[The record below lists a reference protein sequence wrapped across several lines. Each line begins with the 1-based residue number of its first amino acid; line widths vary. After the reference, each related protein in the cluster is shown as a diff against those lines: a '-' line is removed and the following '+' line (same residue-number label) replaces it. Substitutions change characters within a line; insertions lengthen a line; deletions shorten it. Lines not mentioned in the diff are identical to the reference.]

1 MESRKLY
8 TQEAR
13 RLSAQT
19 IFSSIIDGGKTFWEL
34 APEYGVTED
43 QLKKIIFEKVGPKEY
58 RRLQKINWRNQTS
71 GGGRR
76 KKAVSKKKI
85 KKIATRVNTE
95 EMDIAVFNIPNEIPA
110 LDAQLTKIST
120 EIDRLNSAIPK
131 KQELLKSESAKL
143 EKAKK
148 AFEEAKKQLAIVQ
161 KHYSISEME
170 LFKLQSSLLR
180 EEKYKG
186 MLEEKF
192 AELQSKQIF
201 LVAPNYRG
209 EIPQYGTVVAVTA
222 IPGTTLEDVSKVEL
236 MQNVSADEVFCF
248 KNMEE
253 AEAVCNYLRLVMK
266 YFCEDKEYTLL
277 VDDENIITLLKKH
290 ELIE

>member
-19 IFSSIIDGGKTFWEL
+19 IFSSIIDGGKTFREM

-43 QLKKIIFEKVGPKEY
+43 QLKKIIFEKVGPKEF

-71 GGGRR
+71 GGRG
-76 KKAVSKKKI
+76 KKAVSKKKQ
-85 KKIATRVNTE
+85 KKPAIRVNTE
-95 EMDIAVFNIPNEIPA
+95 EGNIAMFNIPSEIPA

-120 EIDRLNSAIPK
+120 EIDRLNSEIQK
-131 KQELLKSESAKL
+131 KQELLKSESKEL
-143 EKAKK
+143 EKVKK

-161 KHYSISEME
+161 KHYSASEME

-180 EEKYKG
+180 KEKYKG

>member
-1 MESRKLY
+1 MESRTLY

-34 APEYGVTED
+34 APKYGVTED
-43 QLKKIIFEKVGPKEY
+43 QLKKIIFEKVGPKEF

-71 GGGRR
+71 GGRG

-95 EMDIAVFNIPNEIPA
+95 EMDIAIFNIPNEIPA

-120 EIDRLNSAIPK
+120 EIDRLNSAIQK

-161 KHYSISEME
+161 KHYSIYEME
-170 LFKLQSSLLR
+170 LFKTQSSLLR
-180 EEKYKG
+180 KEKDKG
-186 MLEEKF
+186 LLEEKI

-201 LVAPNYRG
+201 LVAPGYRG
-209 EIPQYGTVVAVTA
+209 EIPQYGTVVAVTD
-222 IPGTTLEDVSKVEL
+222 IPGATMEDVSNVEL

-253 AEAVCNYLRLVMK
+253 AEAVCNYLKLVMK
-266 YFCEDKEYTLL
+266 YFCNDKEYTLL
-277 VDDENIITLLKKH
+277 VDEEPIIALLKKH